1 VQLCFKFVFRPG
13 DMSVIVSDNAA
24 EFDFLKLKIMSYISC
39 FVDSTSIVNCVTFL
53 LYDNIY

>member
-1 VQLCFKFVFRPG
+1 
-13 DMSVIVSDNAA
+13 MSVIVSDNAA

-53 LYDNIY
+53 LYDKIY